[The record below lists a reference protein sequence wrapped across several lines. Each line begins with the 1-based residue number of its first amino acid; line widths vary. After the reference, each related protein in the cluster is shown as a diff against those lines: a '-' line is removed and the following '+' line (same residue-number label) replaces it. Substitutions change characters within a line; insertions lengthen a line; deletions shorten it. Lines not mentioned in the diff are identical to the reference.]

1 MDIQAEKLD
10 LIRWLTQVTEPS
22 TIKRFMALKQKEQG
36 DWWDEISESEKLEI
50 EEGLAQ
56 ADAGKVLPH
65 KEVMAKYEKWLS
77 K

>member
-22 TIKRFMALKQKEQG
+22 IIKSFIALKQKEQG
-36 DWWDEISESEKLEI
+36 DWWDEISETEKLEI
-50 EEGLAQ
+50 EEGLTQ
-56 ADAGKVLPH
+56 ADAGEVLPH

>member
-10 LIRWLTQVTEPS
+10 LIRWLTEVTEPS
-22 TIKRFMALKQKEQG
+22 IIKSFMALKQKEQG
-36 DWWDEISESEKLEI
+36 DWWDEISDVEKAEI
-50 EEGLAQ
+50 EEGITQ
-56 ADAGKVLPH
+56 ADTGDLISH